1 MFYLESRGLDRE
13 EIYEMM
19 AKARIDA
26 TVRMIPDEK
35 TKEDINE
42 FLGGGLENDED

>member
-1 MFYLESRGLDRE
+1 MQKD

-26 TVRMIPDEK
+26 IVRKIPDAK
-35 TKEDINE
+35 TRHDLLEFEDE
-42 FLGGGLENDED
+42 EEREDR